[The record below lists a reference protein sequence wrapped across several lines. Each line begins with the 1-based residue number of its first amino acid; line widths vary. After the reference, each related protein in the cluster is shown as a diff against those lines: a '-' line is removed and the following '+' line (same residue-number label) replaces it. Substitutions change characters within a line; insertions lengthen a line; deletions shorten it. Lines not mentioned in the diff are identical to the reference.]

1 MKWKLALYSRPASNC
16 KTITV
21 AVGPLKAGGFCE
33 GNNMETE
40 ETKPS
45 ESILT
50 SSQKF
55 KSFQSTI
62 IEEEVRGYRDH
73 TILFTYLV
81 IFQDNRKPEEADD
94 DNETETN
101 NQKTFAYLCKI
112 LDDVFDSND
121 KEEDDFYHHQED
133 SVSQAQDH
141 HLIQEY
147 DIDPDQDVKGDRFDY
162 FFFRIISIST
172 FIANFFSDF
181 SG

>member
-73 TILFTYLV
+73 TILFTLV

-121 KEEDDFYHHQED
+121 KEEDDFYHHQDD
-133 SVSQAQDH
+133 SVSQ
-141 HLIQEY
+141 Y

-162 FFFRIISIST
+162 FFQNHFYIHIYS
-172 FIANFFSDF
+172 
-181 SG
+181 